1 MMLISL
7 FPALAS
13 ASQPRYCSPVT
24 ANSVIGCASPCKQKA
39 HKRHRTIA
47 GAFFMSAVSFYG
59 GCVREGFGPAGSLL
73 LRSCTPARSY
83 RPSCAS
89 DVGSSSAKGAI
100 PMTTLSLPITAQINR
115 ARSAA
120 HKAMAYAA
128 LRSNSSLNVRLAR
141 YNNHMNKARAIAGG
155 AL

>member
-1 MMLISL
+1 MMLSNS
-7 FPALAS
+7 FPLLAS
-13 ASQPRYCSPVT
+13 THQPRYCLPVT
-24 ANSVIGCASPCKQKA
+24 ANSVASFDRLKL
-39 HKRHRTIA
+39 KRRTSA
-47 GAFFMSAVSFYG
+47 AQANSRRFFVPAVLYG
-59 GCVREGFGPAGSLL
+59 GCAWGALALAGFLFDQSVN
-73 LRSCTPARSY
+73 LRIAATQSFDSER
-83 RPSCAS
+83 
-89 DVGSSSAKGAI
+89 GSSNIQKGAT
-100 PMTTLSLPITAQINR
+100 PMTPLSLPITAQINR

>member
-1 MMLISL
+1 MLSNS
-7 FPALAS
+7 FPLLAS
-13 ASQPRYCSPVT
+13 THQPRYCLPVT
-24 ANSVIGCASPCKQKA
+24 ANSVIGFRSPNNP
-39 HKRHRTIA
+39 RRTSAALLTA
-47 GAFFMSAVSFYG
+47 GAFLCPLYCYG
-59 GCVREGFGPAGSLL
+59 GCVWEAVRSAGALGY
-73 LRSCTPARSY
+73 RSANPRTAATLNRFAAV
-83 RPSCAS
+83 R
-89 DVGSSSAKGAI
+89 GSSTIQGAT
-100 PMTTLSLPITAQINR
+100 PMTPLSLPITAQINR

>member
-13 ASQPRYCSPVT
+13 ASQPRYCLPVT
-24 ANSVIGCASPCKQKA
+24 ANSVIGFRSPNNP
-39 HKRHRTIA
+39 RRTSAALLTA
-47 GAFFMSAVSFYG
+47 GAFLCPLYCYG
-59 GCVREGFGPAGSLL
+59 GCVWEAVRSAGALGY
-73 LRSCTPARSY
+73 RSANPRTAATLNRFAAV
-83 RPSCAS
+83 R
-89 DVGSSSAKGAI
+89 GSSTIQGAT
-100 PMTTLSLPITAQINR
+100 PMTTLPIPVAAQINR
-115 ARSAA
+115 ARAAA

-128 LRSNSSLNVRLAR
+128 LRSNSSLNVRLNR

>member
-1 MMLISL
+1 MLISL

-24 ANSVIGCASPCKQKA
+24 ANSVIGFDDLKL
-39 HKRHRTIA
+39 KRRTSAALLTA
-47 GAFFMSAVSFYG
+47 GAFLCPLYCYG
-59 GCVREGFGPAGSLL
+59 GHVWGALALAGFLFDRFVNPRMAATLDCL
-73 LRSCTPARSY
+73 TTIC
-83 RPSCAS
+83 
-89 DVGSSSAKGAI
+89 GSSNIQKGAT
-100 PMTTLSLPITAQINR
+100 PMTTLSLPVAAQINR
-115 ARSAA
+115 ARAAA

-128 LRSNSSLNVRLAR
+128 LRSNSSLNVRLNR